1 MTSASLVRLLIL
13 SAIWG
18 ASFLFMR
25 ISAPVL
31 EPVVL
36 VFFRV
41 GLAALFL
48 QAAVLY
54 NKKSLQIAIHW
65 KHYLIIGFFN
75 SALPFF
81 LFAYAAKTAPASL
94 LSILNATAPI
104 WAALIGTLALRS
116 RPSGKALF
124 GMLLGVSGVSV
135 LTGIETLAL
144 PENGVLAV
152 AAGLGA
158 SCFYGIAALYAKTAK
173 SVEPLANACGS
184 MWAATLILAPL
195 TLGFGLGSTWTLPS
209 ARVIL
214 SVIALGVLCSGIAYM
229 LYFRLIADIGAASA
243 LTVTF
248 LIPVFG
254 IFWGKIFLGEQVG
267 WHTLLGCLAVLTG
280 AALVTGF
287 SVSTLLS
294 GGKPHAN

>member
-31 EPVVL
+31 EPAVL

-94 LSILNATAPI
+94 LSILNP
-104 WAALIGTLALRS
+104 
-116 RPSGKALF
+116 
-124 GMLLGVSGVSV
+124 
-135 LTGIETLAL
+135 
-144 PENGVLAV
+144 
-152 AAGLGA
+152 
-158 SCFYGIAALYAKTAK
+158 
-173 SVEPLANACGS
+173 
-184 MWAATLILAPL
+184 
-195 TLGFGLGSTWTLPS
+195 
-209 ARVIL
+209 VI
-214 SVIALGVLCSGIAYM
+214 
-229 LYFRLIADIGAASA
+229 R
-243 LTVTF
+243 
-248 LIPVFG
+248 
-254 IFWGKIFLGEQVG
+254 
-267 WHTLLGCLAVLTG
+267 
-280 AALVTGF
+280 
-287 SVSTLLS
+287 
-294 GGKPHAN
+294 